1 MPQQHDSAEVPA
13 GPPLLASRLT
23 PPAPPEPMLWRPRLS
38 ARLDAGAAGT
48 LTLVRAAAGWGKT
61 TILTAWA
68 RAADEDPPA
77 WVQVEAG
84 DSGERLWA
92 YLTAAL
98 RGTAEPPPHAPP
110 DALPGAPPA
119 GRPGASAAQPSAA
132 QPSAAQ
138 PSVVPVRSE
147 QLEALAATLAA
158 RERPVRLVV
167 DDLHRVTDPA
177 VLTGLEFLLRH
188 ADGRLRLI
196 AAARTDLPPALH
208 RLRLAGDLTE
218 IGPDELAFTTDEV
231 ADLLVAHGV
240 PLPAA
245 AVVRLRDRTGGWP
258 AGLRFAALAAR
269 GQADPQRWAARF
281 GGDHPDVA
289 AYLRAEVLGQLPP
302 PAREVLRRCA
312 VGPAVRADL
321 ADALTGRTDA
331 GQLLAGLARDGGFL
345 HRDDSDPP
353 WYRPHP
359 LLADLLREELAD
371 LADGERA
378 ELHGRA
384 ADWHTDHDRPAEA
397 LRHALTAGQW
407 DRATG
412 LLLTHWPELLPYDR
426 GTPDVAPPA
435 PPPAEAVHR
444 DPELALA
451 AGTERAYAGDR
462 EAATA
467 RLRDAVAA
475 ARSLPAPRRDRF
487 HRLALA
493 LELTLARLAGDHPGV
508 RRAAARLL
516 ATVTGPALPP
526 PPPPCRSDVT
536 PTHRPSAVGD
546 HPEAVAPTGDDPRTG
561 EDVDVLAVAGTALG
575 LVELAEGELRSA
587 GAWFTRALAAARQA
601 GRPRTELVDA
611 TRTALLLALA
621 GELAPAEETAHA
633 ALVMP
638 PCQGW
643 SSRVDC
649 GYAHLALALVALHR
663 DQPTEATAELA
674 AAGAAMPVEASGAGG
689 TTSGTPTADAAFGSL
704 PAPVGFGAA
713 SARVG
718 AGAAAAPGGAGVA
731 FGAAAAPGGAG
742 VGVGAAS
749 APGRAGVAFGAA
761 SAPIMVGVASGGGT
775 VGAVVALCRATLL
788 RDAGEPAAA
797 IEVVRRARDEL
808 TGAWTLP
815 GAALTGG
822 GVWGGGLTGGGES
835 AGDGGLAGV
844 GVRDVGPAGAG
855 GLAGD
860 GVWGGGL
867 VGGGGLADRLLAL
880 EADLRG
886 EQGDLDTARRLLA
899 ERFREPDPDPVLG
912 LALARVE
919 LRAGDVRAAGHALPD
934 WDAPD
939 AAGWPLSVR
948 LATGVLDAV
957 LARRSGDE
965 RRAGRLLERVLD
977 LSGRH
982 GYRRVFTRAEPEVR
996 DLLAAHLDSG
1006 TAHRP
1011 AVSDLVRD
1019 AEQPTEHGSGDPQW
1033 GPGGPER
1040 ALTEPLTE
1048 RELTILRYLQ
1058 SILSNVE
1065 IAGELSLSVNTVK
1078 THVRNIYRKLDATR
1092 RREAVRRARSLR
1104 LL

>member
-1 MPQQHDSAEVPA
+1 MPQQRNSTGSAEVPA

-23 PPAPPEPMLWRPRLS
+23 PPAPPQPMLWRPRLLG
-38 ARLDAGAAGT
+38 RLDAGAAGV
-48 LTLVRAAAGWGKT
+48 LTVVRAPAGWGKT
-61 TILTAWA
+61 TLLTAWA

-92 YLTAAL
+92 YLVAAL
-98 RGTAEPPPHAPP
+98 RGVVERPP
-110 DALPGAPPA
+110 DG
-119 GRPGASAAQPSAA
+119 PSAA
-132 QPSAAQ
+132 LPSAAALR
-138 PSVVPVRSE
+138 PD
-147 QLEALAATLAA
+147 QLEVLAAALAA
-158 RERPVRLVV
+158 RERPVRLVI

-188 ADGRLRLI
+188 ADGRLGLI

-208 RLRLAGDLTE
+208 RLRLAGELTE

-240 PLPAA
+240 PLPAVAVA
-245 AVVRLRDRTGGWP
+245 ALRDRTGGWP

-269 GQADPQRWAARF
+269 GQSDPQRWAARF

-289 AYLRAEVLGQLPP
+289 AYLRAEVLAQLPTQ
-302 PAREVLRRCA
+302 ARELLRRCA

-331 GQLLAGLARDGGFL
+331 GPLLAGLARDGGFL

-378 ELHGRA
+378 ALHGRA

-412 LLLTHWPELLPYDR
+412 LLLTHWPELVPYDR
-426 GTPDVAPPA
+426 EPPDVPPPA
-435 PPPAEAVHR
+435 PPPAEAVRR

-451 AGTERAYAGDR
+451 AGAERAYAGDR
-462 EAATA
+462 EAAAA

-475 ARSLPAPRRDRF
+475 ARALPAPRRDRF
-487 HRLALA
+487 RRLALA
-493 LELTLARLAGDHPGV
+493 LELTLARLAGDHPEV

-516 ATVTGPALPP
+516 ATATGPALPGVP
-526 PPPPCRSDVT
+526 AGAGLPGT
-536 PTHRPSAVGD
+536 PAGVGLAETPAGVD
-546 HPEAVAPTGDDPRTG
+546 LPGMPTGTSPPGAVVPTDDDPRTG
-561 EDVDVLAVAGTALG
+561 EDADVRAVAGTALG
-575 LVELAEGELRSA
+575 LVELAEGELAVA
-587 GAWFTRALAAARQA
+587 GAWFGRALVAARQA

-621 GELAPAEETAHA
+621 GELSPAEQTARA

-649 GYAHLALALVALHR
+649 GYAHLTLALVALHR
-663 DQPTEATAELA
+663 DQPTEAVAELA
-674 AAGAAMPVEASGAGG
+674 AAG
-689 TTSGTPTADAAFGSL
+689 TSM
-704 PAPVGFGAA
+704 
-713 SARVG
+713 
-718 AGAAAAPGGAGVA
+718 
-731 FGAAAAPGGAG
+731 
-742 VGVGAAS
+742 VGAAS
-749 APGRAGVAFGAA
+749 GVAASGAA
-761 SAPIMVGVASGGGT
+761 TVGAATVGVASGAAAVGGVSGAAAVGVVSVVAT
-775 VGAVVALCRATLL
+775 AGVVAGGGVVGAVMALCRAALL
-788 RDAGEPAAA
+788 RDAGEPAVA

-808 TGAWTLP
+808 TGTRATP
-815 GAALTGG
+815 GGEPTGDG
-822 GVWGGGLTGGGES
+822 DRAGGGE
-835 AGDGGLAGV
+835 
-844 GVRDVGPAGAG
+844 
-855 GLAGD
+855 
-860 GVWGGGL
+860 
-867 VGGGGLADRLLAL
+867 LADRLLAL

-899 ERFREPDPDPVLG
+899 EWSREPKPVLG

-934 WDAPD
+934 WDAPG
-939 AAGWPLSVR
+939 AADWPLSVR

-957 LARRSGDE
+957 LARRAGDE

-1006 TAHRP
+1006 TAHWP

-1019 AEQPTEHGSGDPQW
+1019 AEQPAEYGPGEPQR

-1048 RELTILRYLQ
+1048 RELTVLRYLQ

-1065 IAGELSLSVNTVK
+1065 IAAELSLSVNTVK

-1092 RREAVRRARSLR
+1092 RREAVRRARALH

>member
-1 MPQQHDSAEVPA
+1 MPQQRNSTGSAEVPA
-13 GPPLLASRLT
+13 DPPLLASRLT
-23 PPAPPEPMLWRPRLS
+23 APAPPQPMLWRPRLLG
-38 ARLDAGAAGT
+38 RLDAGAAGA
-48 LTLVRAAAGWGKT
+48 LTLVRAPAGWGKT
-61 TILTAWA
+61 TLLTAWA
-68 RAADEDPPA
+68 RAAAEDPPA

-92 YLTAAL
+92 YLVAAL
-98 RGTAEPPPHAPP
+98 RGVVERPP
-110 DALPGAPPA
+110 DGPAALPP
-119 GRPGASAAQPSAA
+119 
-132 QPSAAQ
+132 
-138 PSVVPVRSE
+138 VVPLRPD
-147 QLEALAATLAA
+147 QLEVLAAALAA

-188 ADGRLRLI
+188 ADGRLGLI

-208 RLRLAGDLTE
+208 RLRLAGELTE

-240 PLPAA
+240 PLPAVAVA
-245 AVVRLRDRTGGWP
+245 ALRDRTGGWP

-269 GQADPQRWAARF
+269 GQSDPQRWAARF

-289 AYLRAEVLGQLPP
+289 AYLRAEVLAQLPT
-302 PAREVLRRCA
+302 PARELLRRCA

-331 GQLLAGLARDGGFL
+331 GPLLAGLARDSGFL

-378 ELHGRA
+378 ALHGRA

-412 LLLTHWPELLPYDR
+412 LLLTHWPELVPYDR
-426 GTPDVAPPA
+426 ESPDVPPLA
-435 PPPAEAVHR
+435 PPPAEAVRR

-451 AGTERAYAGDR
+451 AGAERAYAGDR
-462 EAATA
+462 EAAAA

-475 ARSLPAPRRDRF
+475 ARALPAPRRDRF
-487 HRLALA
+487 RRLALA
-493 LELTLARLAGDHPGV
+493 LELTLARLAGDHPEV

-516 ATVTGPALPP
+516 ATATATATAATGPGLPGVPAAAGLAETPAGVDLPGMPTGASP
-526 PPPPCRSDVT
+526 P
-536 PTHRPSAVGD
+536 G
-546 HPEAVAPTGDDPRTG
+546 AVAPTDDDPRTG
-561 EDVDVLAVAGTALG
+561 EDADVRAVAGTALG
-575 LVELAEGELRSA
+575 LIELAEGELVVA
-587 GAWFTRALAAARQA
+587 GAWFGRALAAARRA

-621 GELAPAEETAHA
+621 GELSPAEETARA

-643 SSRVDC
+643 SSRADC
-649 GYAHLALALVALHR
+649 GYAHLTLALVALHR
-663 DQPTEATAELA
+663 DQPTEAVAELA
-674 AAGAAMPVEASGAGG
+674 AAGTAMVGAAMV
-689 TTSGTPTADAAFGSL
+689 
-704 PAPVGFGAA
+704 GAA
-713 SARVG
+713 MVG
-718 AGAAAAPGGAGVA
+718 AAMVRVVSGAAAVGGVSGVVAVGPAMAGVA
-731 FGAAAAPGGAG
+731 T
-742 VGVGAAS
+742 VGV
-749 APGRAGVAFGAA
+749 VA
-761 SAPIMVGVASGGGT
+761 GGGV
-775 VGAVVALCRATLL
+775 VGAVMALCRAALL
-788 RDAGEPAAA
+788 RDAGEPAVA

-808 TGAWTLP
+808 TGTRATP
-815 GAALTGG
+815 GGEPAGEGDRA
-822 GVWGGGLTGGGES
+822 GGGE
-835 AGDGGLAGV
+835 
-844 GVRDVGPAGAG
+844 
-855 GLAGD
+855 
-860 GVWGGGL
+860 
-867 VGGGGLADRLLAL
+867 LADRLLAL

-899 ERFREPDPDPVLG
+899 ERARERDPVPVLG

-934 WDAPD
+934 WEAPG
-939 AAGWPLSVR
+939 AADWPLSVR

-957 LARRSGDE
+957 LARRGGDE

-1006 TAHRP
+1006 TAHWP

-1019 AEQPTEHGSGDPQW
+1019 AEQPAEHGPGEPQR

-1048 RELTILRYLQ
+1048 RELTVLRYLQ

-1065 IAGELSLSVNTVK
+1065 IAAELSLSVNTVK

-1092 RREAVRRARSLR
+1092 RREAVRRARALH

>member
-1 MPQQHDSAEVPA
+1 MPQQRRSTGSAEVTA

-23 PPAPPEPMLWRPRLS
+23 PPAAPEPMLWRPRLLG
-38 ARLDAGAAGT
+38 RLDAGVTGT
-48 LTLVRAAAGWGKT
+48 LTLVRAPAGWGKT
-61 TILTAWA
+61 TLLTAWA

-92 YLTAAL
+92 YLTKAL
-98 RGTAEPPPHAPP
+98 RGAAELSP
-110 DALPGAPPA
+110 DAPSGGPPGPA
-119 GRPGASAAQPSAA
+119 VAL
-132 QPSAAQ
+132 
-138 PSVVPVRSE
+138 PSVVALRPDE
-147 QLEALAATLAA
+147 LEVLAATLAA

-177 VLTGLEFLLRH
+177 VLTGLDFLLRH

-208 RLRLAGDLTE
+208 RLRLAGELTE

-245 AVVRLRDRTGGWP
+245 TVARLRDRTGGWP

-269 GQADPQRWAARF
+269 GQSDPQRWAARF

-289 AYLRAEVLGQLPP
+289 AYLRAEVLAQLPT
-302 PAREVLRRCA
+302 PARELLRRCA

-321 ADALTGRTDA
+321 ADALTGRADA

-371 LADGERA
+371 LAAGERA
-378 ELHGRA
+378 ALHGRA
-384 ADWHTDHDRPAEA
+384 ADWHTDHARPADA
-397 LRHALTAGQW
+397 LHHALTAGQW
-407 DRATG
+407 ERATG
-412 LLLTHWPELLPYDR
+412 LLLTHWPELVPYDR
-426 GTPDVAPPA
+426 EPPDVPPPA
-435 PPPAEAVHR
+435 PPPAEAVRR

-451 AGTERAYAGDR
+451 AAAERAYAGDR
-462 EAATA
+462 EAAA
-467 RLRDAVAA
+467 VRLRDAVAA
-475 ARSLPAPRRDRF
+475 ARALPAPRRDRF
-487 HRLALA
+487 RRLAVA
-493 LELTLARLAGDHPGV
+493 LELTLARLAGDHPEV

-516 ATVTGPALPP
+516 ATATGPGPGLSGVPAGAGLPGTPAGAGPAETPTGVGLAQTPAGVDISGTPTGISP
-526 PPPPCRSDVT
+526 PGAVT
-536 PTHRPSAVGD
+536 PTD
-546 HPEAVAPTGDDPRTG
+546 DDPRTG
-561 EDVDVLAVAGTALG
+561 EDADVRAVAGTALG
-575 LVELAEGELRSA
+575 LVELAEGKLFVA
-587 GAWFTRALAAARQA
+587 GAWCSRSLAAARRA
-601 GRPRTELVDA
+601 GRSRTELVDA

-621 GELAPAEETAHA
+621 GELSPAEETARA
-633 ALVMP
+633 ALAMP

-674 AAGAAMPVEASGAGG
+674 AAGAAMAGAVPGVAMAGTVSGVTMGG
-689 TTSGTPTADAAFGSL
+689 AVPGVAM
-704 PAPVGFGAA
+704 
-713 SARVG
+713 
-718 AGAAAAPGGAGVA
+718 AGAAVGAEAAPVM
-731 FGAAAAPGGAG
+731 
-742 VGVGAAS
+742 VGA
-749 APGRAGVAFGAA
+749 VT
-761 SAPIMVGVASGGGT
+761 GGGT
-775 VGAVVALCRATLL
+775 VGAVVALCRAALL

-797 IEVVRRARDEL
+797 IEVVRRAWDEL
-808 TGAWTLP
+808 TGTRALP
-815 GAALTGG
+815 GGELAGG
-822 GVWGGGLTGGGES
+822 GDPAGGADPAVGGE
-835 AGDGGLAGV
+835 
-844 GVRDVGPAGAG
+844 
-855 GLAGD
+855 
-860 GVWGGGL
+860 
-867 VGGGGLADRLLAL
+867 LADRLLAL

-899 ERFREPDPDPVLG
+899 ERARGRDPVPVLG

-919 LRAGDVRAAGHALPD
+919 LRAGDVRAAGHALPG
-934 WDAPD
+934 WDAPG
-939 AAGWPLSVR
+939 AADWPLSVR
-948 LATGVLDAV
+948 LASGVLDAV
-957 LARRSGDE
+957 LARRAGDE

-1006 TAHRP
+1006 TAYWP

-1019 AEQPTEHGSGDPQW
+1019 AEQPAEN
-1033 GPGGPER
+1033 GPGHPQRGPGDPER
-1040 ALTEPLTE
+1040 ALTEPLTEPLTE

-1065 IAGELSLSVNTVK
+1065 IAGELCLSVNTVK

-1092 RREAVRRARSLR
+1092 RREAVRRARALR